1 MQVAKAIY
9 DGHDIIAVE
18 PIKIKRKT
26 EVLVIFPNEVEKI
39 ESAEARKLL
48 RGSGKGEK
56 LTEKLLKYRMDDTR
70 NESRK
75 K

>member
-1 MQVAKAIY
+1 MQVVKAIY
-9 DGHDIIAVE
+9 DGYDIKAVE
-18 PIKIKRKT
+18 PIKTKRKT

-39 ESAEARKLL
+39 GSAEARKLL
-48 RGSGKGEK
+48 RGSGKGEN
-56 LTEKLLKYRMDDTR
+56 LTEKLLKYRTDDTR

>member
-1 MQVAKAIY
+1 LP

-26 EVLVIFPNEVEKI
+26 EVPVIFPNEVEKI

-56 LTEKLLKYRMDDTR
+56 LTEKLLKYRTDDTR